1 MVRPAVVLKSKFIV
15 PGSKEYKDYV
25 NYIDRDSAKT
35 KQVVSF
41 KHKSDGLEDF
51 KIFHAFMDY
60 MGDEEKDGELFTNTK
75 DTLDERE
82 EKHVKEMFELAQK
95 NGSPMWQDV
104 ISFDNDWLEE
114 QGLYDL
120 ETHTLNEEKIRQATR
135 SAVKEMLRN
144 ENMDEETVIWS
155 GAIHYNTDN
164 IHVHIATV
172 EPHRSEERR
181 VGNESITSVV
191 WPPQ

>member
-1 MVRPAVVLKSKFIV
+1 RHTRSK
-15 PGSKEYKDYV
+15 
-25 NYIDRDSAKT
+25 RDWS
-35 KQVVSF
+35 
-41 KHKSDGLEDF
+41 SDVCSSDL
-51 KIFHAFMDY
+51 IFHAFMDY

-120 ETHTLNEEKIRQATR
+120 ETHKINEEKIRQEKR
-135 SAVKEMLRN
+135 SAVKE
-144 ENMDEETVIWS
+144 IF
-155 GAIHYNTDN
+155 
-164 IHVHIATV
+164 
-172 EPHRSEERR
+172 
-181 VGNESITSVV
+181 
-191 WPPQ
+191 